1 MICTAIFRDRIIN
14 QFTRVDVNIFN
25 KDLFFQLF
33 SSNGNLRF
41 WSFQLFGWSAYLLV
55 TFFSFT
61 YLENEIA
68 SYHYSHLLMQNVLGL
83 LCTWPL
89 RKIYHRSF
97 KLTVLPQISLVL
109 FSSSFFALVWT
120 CLRIPFYI
128 WVSETSDKWDE
139 FNGWFYG
146 ALFVFWSWS
155 GLYFAIKYYLLHQL
169 RGEQLI
175 EEITLKREEQLKRLK
190 AESLAREAQL
200 QMLRYQLN
208 PHFLFN
214 TLNAIN
220 ALVVLKENSKAQE
233 MTQQLS
239 QFLRHSLDND
249 TIENVSLED
258 ELEMLMLYLNIE
270 KTRFEERLILEFEIE
285 PTAKKAL
292 VPSFILQPI
301 FENSLKYAVAASE
314 NGGTIR
320 MTAQVA
326 DNKLNLSIT
335 DTGSDINAEETQ
347 KGRGIG
353 LSNIQKRLEVVYIN
367 EYTFNTS
374 VDDSAGFSV
383 QMSIPYQVAS
393 NEIS

>member
-1 MICTAIFRDRIIN
+1 
-14 QFTRVDVNIFN
+14 
-25 KDLFFQLF
+25 
-33 SSNGNLRF
+33 
-41 WSFQLFGWSAYLLV
+41 
-55 TFFSFT
+55 
-61 YLENEIA
+61 
-68 SYHYSHLLMQNVLGL
+68 
-83 LCTWPL
+83 
-89 RKIYHRSF
+89 
-97 KLTVLPQISLVL
+97 
-109 FSSSFFALVWT
+109 
-120 CLRIPFYI
+120 
-128 WVSETSDKWDE
+128 
-139 FNGWFYG
+139 
-146 ALFVFWSWS
+146 
-155 GLYFAIKYYLLHQL
+155 
-169 RGEQLI
+169 
-175 EEITLKREEQLKRLK
+175 
-190 AESLAREAQL
+190 
-200 QMLRYQLN
+200 MLRYQLN

-270 KTRFEERLILEFEIE
+270 KTRFEERLILEFEIDAD
-285 PTAKKAL
+285 AKKAL

>member
-1 MICTAIFRDRIIN
+1 M
-14 QFTRVDVNIFN
+14 NIYN
-25 KDLFFQLF
+25 KDLFFQQL
-33 SSNGNLRF
+33 SDNKNLQF
-41 WSFQLFGWSAYLLV
+41 WSFQVFGWTAYSLV

-61 YLENEIA
+61 YLENEIE
-68 SYHYSHLLMQNVLGL
+68 SYHYSHLLMQCFLGV

-89 RKIYHRSF
+89 RKLYHWSF
-97 KLTVLPQISLVL
+97 KLTVFPQISLVL
-109 FSSSFFALVWT
+109 FSSTFFALVWT
-120 CLRIPFYI
+120 CLRIPFFI
-128 WVSETSDKWDE
+128 WVSGLPDMWEE

-155 GLYFAIKYYLLHQL
+155 ALYFVVKFYLLHKLGGQK
-169 RGEQLI
+169 LI
-175 EEITLKREEQLKRLK
+175 EETNLKREAQLKRLE

-220 ALVVLKENSKAQE
+220 ALVVLKENNKAQE

-249 TIENVSLED
+249 TIDNVPLED
-258 ELEMLMLYLNIE
+258 EIEMLMLYLNIE
-270 KTRFEERLILEFEIE
+270 KTRFEERLILEFEITPE
-285 PTAKKAL
+285 AKKAL
-292 VPSFILQPI
+292 LPNFILQPI

-314 NGGTIR
+314 SGGTIR

-326 DNKLNLSIT
+326 DNKLKLNIT
-335 DTGSDINAEETQ
+335 DTGSGINAEATQ

-353 LSNIQKRLEVVYIN
+353 LSNIQKRLEVAYVSD
-367 EYTFNTS
+367 YTFNAFVDNS
-374 VDDSAGFSV
+374 VGFSV
-383 QMSIPYQVAS
+383 QMSIPYQKTANMNS
-393 NEIS
+393 SQD